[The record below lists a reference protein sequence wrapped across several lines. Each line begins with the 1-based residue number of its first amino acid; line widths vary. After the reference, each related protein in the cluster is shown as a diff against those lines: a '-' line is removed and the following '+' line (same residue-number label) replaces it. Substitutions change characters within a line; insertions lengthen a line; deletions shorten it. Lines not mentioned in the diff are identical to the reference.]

1 MDMEIKHEQKVN
13 GGRFY
18 IVDGGSPA
26 GELTYQETSP
36 GTIDID
42 HTEVD
47 DKFRGEGLGQDLV
60 SAVLEHSRENK
71 LQVTASCPYAKKVI
85 AEIGQSEK
93 EMVD

>member
-1 MDMEIKHEQKVN
+1 MDMEIKHEEKAG

-18 IVDGGSPA
+18 IDDEGKPT
-26 GELTYQETSP
+26 GELTYRLSSKTM
-36 GTIDID
+36 DID

-60 SAVLEHSRENK
+60 AAVLKYARESK

-85 AEIGQSEK
+85 AETSQPEREI
-93 EMVD
+93 VD